1 MILTYVTIFLIHIF
15 ISSLRFT
22 LWPFFFF
29 ERLLFI
35 YFHHTV
41 KFLGGKVI
49 HYPLSLL
56 TIKLNNES
64 GYFLPSRLFFLPY
77 EIIKAVRLDAIE
89 RLTLIECSVL
99 IGCPLKALHL
109 TCLFVN
115 QHTCLW
121 NVFLTHYFLGGA

>member
-1 MILTYVTIFLIHIF
+1 MLLFLLFTSSHHHYVLLFD
-15 ISSLRFT
+15 R
-22 LWPFFFF
+22 FFFF

-49 HYPLSLL
+49 HYLLSLL

-89 RLTLIECSVL
+89 RLTL
-99 IGCPLKALHL
+99 
-109 TCLFVN
+109 N
-115 QHTCLW
+115 RM
-121 NVFLTHYFLGGA
+121 